1 MKMYLSAQNT
11 EFLETEVPMTG
22 ASGAPQIRLDG
33 ETEYQT
39 LLGFGGAFT
48 EAAAVTFAK
57 MSEDSQKKILSAYFD
72 PKNGLGYSLGRVH
85 IASCDFCETMYDYL
99 LKDDASLESF
109 DISHDDEAIF
119 PFLKAAEETR
129 GAAINLLAT
138 PWSPPTFMKDNKD
151 RKHGGRLLPE
161 YASVYARY
169 LITYIKEAQKRGASI
184 AFLSVQNEPD
194 AKQTWDS
201 CLYTPEEEGDFV
213 KNHLGPALAKA
224 GLGGIK
230 LLIHDHNRDN
240 LLKRALPVYRNA
252 EASKYIWGCAV
263 HWYVSEDF
271 AASSKLRE
279 AYPDKHLLFTE
290 GCVEGGPA
298 PGNWANGERYARN
311 IIGDLGNW
319 VEGWIEWNLVLN
331 ERGGPNHVGNY
342 CCAPIL
348 YDTRTDTLTFNPSF
362 HYIGH
367 FSRHIKPGAVRIA
380 HSSDNDTLK
389 TLSVKNPDG
398 SFVLVALNETD
409 EAQSFSLYANGRE
422 EGTALPPHSIAT
434 VIV

>member
-1 MKMYLSAQNT
+1 MKMFLSAQNS
-11 EFLETEVPMTG
+11 EFLETEVPMEG
-22 ASGAPQIRLDG
+22 APGAPQIRLDG
-33 ETEYQT
+33 QTEYQT

-57 MSEDSQKKILSAYFD
+57 MSKENQKKILSAYFD
-72 PKNGLGYSLGRVH
+72 QKNGLGYALGRIH
-85 IASCDFCETMYDYL
+85 IASCDFSETMYDYL
-99 LKDDASLESF
+99 KKDDATLESF
-109 DISHDDEAIF
+109 DISRDDEYIF
-119 PFLKAAEETR
+119 PLLKAAEETR

-138 PWSPPTFMKDNKD
+138 PWSPPAFMKDNKD

-161 YASVYARY
+161 YAPVYARY
-169 LITYIKEAQKRGASI
+169 LVKFIKEAQKRGAAI
-184 AFLSVQNEPD
+184 EFLSVQNETD
-194 AKQTWDS
+194 ATQTWDS
-201 CLYTPEEEGDFV
+201 CRFSPEEERDFV
-213 KNHLGPALAKA
+213 KNHLGPALTEA
-224 GLGGIK
+224 GLGDIK
-230 LLIHDHNRDN
+230 LLIHDHNRDI
-240 LLKRALPVYRNA
+240 LLKRALPVYQDA
-252 EASKYIWGCAV
+252 EAAKYIWGTAV

-271 AASSKLRE
+271 TASSKLHD
-279 AYPDKHLLFTE
+279 AHPDKHLLFTE

-331 ERGGPNHVGNY
+331 EQGGPNHVGNY

-348 YDTRTDTLTFNPSF
+348 CDTKSDTLTFNPSF

-367 FSRHIKPGAVRIA
+367 FSRYIKPGAVRIA
-380 HSSDNDTLK
+380 HCSGNAALK

-409 EAQSFSLYANGRE
+409 KAQAFSLSVNGRE
-422 EGTALPPHSIAT
+422 EGTTLPPHSIAT
-434 VIV
+434 VIA